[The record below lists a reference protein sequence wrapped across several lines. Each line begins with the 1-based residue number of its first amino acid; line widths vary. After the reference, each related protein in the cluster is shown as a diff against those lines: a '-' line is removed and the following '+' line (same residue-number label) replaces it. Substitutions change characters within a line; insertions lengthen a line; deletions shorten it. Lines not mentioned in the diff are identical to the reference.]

1 MIGIIDNV
9 LNDLG
14 WNDGFRIPIANEEN
28 KKLEEEVRKF
38 SFFNKKFFFI

>member
-1 MIGIIDNV
+1 MIGIIDEV

-28 KKLEEEVRKF
+28 KKLEEEVRINFTIYRK
-38 SFFNKKFFFI
+38 